1 MATAI
6 EYQKIM
12 SEIVFINLPG
22 PQEPTAGMTGGD
34 LLHGY
39 LADIERCADPATK
52 EYVQS
57 LCKKWNIQY
66 RSNGGNGNGNG
77 RH

>member
-22 PQEPTAGMTGGD
+22 PQEPTASMTGGD
-34 LLHGY
+34 LLHGF
-39 LADIERCADPATK
+39 LADLERCTDPTTK
-52 EYVQS
+52 EHFLS

-66 RSNGGNGNGNG
+66 RNNNGNGNNG
-77 RH
+77 RR